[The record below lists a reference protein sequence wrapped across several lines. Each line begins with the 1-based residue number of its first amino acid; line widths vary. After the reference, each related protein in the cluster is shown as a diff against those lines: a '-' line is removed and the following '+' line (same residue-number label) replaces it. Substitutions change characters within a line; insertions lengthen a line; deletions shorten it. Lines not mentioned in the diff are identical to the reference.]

1 MDIPVLFIADLLGVF
16 VFALSGA
23 LAAARKKMDIFGYMV
38 LAVLPA
44 VGGGTVRDLIL
55 NTSVFWVEQS
65 VYILVAVGA
74 GVITFL
80 VSVRVGQRYTVL
92 EWADAIGLSL
102 FCVLGASKAL
112 SLTGDPVL
120 AVTLGV
126 VTAVVGG
133 ILRDVVC
140 NEVPLILKREIY
152 ATAAMIG
159 ALAYCLGVGLSISE
173 ELSLL
178 IGGVSAFS
186 VRSMALIFGWSL
198 PIRERKAQD

>member
-1 MDIPVLFIADLLGVF
+1 MDIPALFIADLVGVF

-23 LAAARKKMDIFGYMV
+23 LAAARKKMDIFGYIV
-38 LAVLPA
+38 LAALPA
-44 VGGGTVRDLIL
+44 IGGGTVRDLVL

-65 VYILVAVGA
+65 IYILVAVGA
-74 GVITFL
+74 GILTFMIP
-80 VSVRVGQRYTVL
+80 VRIGKRYIAL

-133 ILRDVVC
+133 ILRDIVC

-152 ATAAMIG
+152 ATAAMVG
-159 ALAYCLGVGLSISE
+159 AAVYSLCIALELTE
-173 ELSLL
+173 ELSLFV
-178 IGGVSAFS
+178 GGLSAFT
-186 VRSMALIFGWSL
+186 VRSMALIYGWSL
-198 PIRERKAQD
+198 PTRERNL

>member
-1 MDIPVLFIADLLGVF
+1 MELSALFIADLMGVF

-23 LAAARKKMDIFGYMV
+23 LAAARKQMDVFGYMV

-44 VGGGTVRDLIL
+44 VGGGTIRDLVL
-55 NTSVFWVEQS
+55 NTTVFWVDQS
-65 VYILVAVGA
+65 VYILVAIGS
-74 GVITFL
+74 GILTFL
-80 VSVRVGQRYTVL
+80 ISVRVGKRYTVL

-102 FCVLGASKAL
+102 FCVLGASKAFA
-112 SLTGDPVL
+112 LTNDPVV

-126 VTAVVGG
+126 VTAVAGG

-140 NEVPLILKREIY
+140 NEIPLILKREIY

-159 ALAYCLGVGLSISE
+159 AVVYCLCIVTQLNE
-173 ELSLL
+173 EISLL
-178 IGGVSAFS
+178 CGGISAFL

-198 PIRERKAQD
+198 PTRERSL

>member
-1 MDIPVLFIADLLGVF
+1 MDFSPLFVADLIGVF

-23 LAAARKKMDIFGYMV
+23 LAAARKKMDVFGYMV

-55 NTSVFWVEQS
+55 NTSVFWVDQS
-65 VYILVAVGA
+65 IYILVAVGA
-74 GVITFL
+74 GILTFL
-80 VSVRVGQRYTVL
+80 VSVRVGKRYVVL

-133 ILRDVVC
+133 ILRDIVC
-140 NEVPLILKREIY
+140 NEIPLILKREIY
-152 ATAAMIG
+152 ATAAMVG
-159 ALAYCLGVGLSISE
+159 ALVYCLCVAINLGE
-173 ELSLL
+173 QWSLFC
-178 IGGVSAFS
+178 GGASAFA

-198 PIRERKAQD
+198 PIRERRA

>member
-1 MDIPVLFIADLLGVF
+1 MEISSLFIFDLMGVF

-23 LAAARKKMDIFGYMV
+23 LAAARKQMDIFGYMV

-44 VGGGTVRDLIL
+44 VGGGTVRDLVL

-65 VYILVAVGA
+65 IYILVAVGA
-74 GVITFL
+74 GMLTYV
-80 VSVRVGQRYTVL
+80 VSIRVGRRYIVL

-112 SLTGDPVL
+112 ALTGDPVL

-140 NEVPLILKREIY
+140 NEIPLILKREIY
-152 ATAAMIG
+152 ATAAMVG
-159 ALAYCLGVGLSISE
+159 ALIYCLFVYFGFSEGIAMAGGGLA
-173 ELSLL
+173 
-178 IGGVSAFS
+178 AFL
-186 VRSMALIFGWSL
+186 VRSMSLIFGWSL
-198 PIRERKAQD
+198 PIREKQAG

>member
-1 MDIPVLFIADLLGVF
+1 MGVF

-23 LAAARKKMDIFGYMV
+23 LAAARKQMDIFGYMV

-65 VYILVAVGA
+65 IYILIAVGA
-74 GVITFL
+74 GILTFL
-80 VSVRVGQRYTVL
+80 ISVRVGQRFIVL

-112 SLTGDPVL
+112 ALTGDPVL

-133 ILRDVVC
+133 ILRDIVC
-140 NEVPLILKREIY
+140 NEIPLILKREIY
-152 ATAAMIG
+152 ATAAMAG
-159 ALAYCLGVGLSISE
+159 ATIYCLCNAADMSE
-173 ELSLL
+173 QLSL
-178 IGGVSAFS
+178 ICGGFSAFM

-198 PIRERKAQD
+198 PIRERKAK

>member
-1 MDIPVLFIADLLGVF
+1 MDISVLFIADLLGVF

-23 LAAARKKMDIFGYMV
+23 LAAARKQMDIFGYMV

-112 SLTGDPVL
+112 TLTGDPVL

-140 NEVPLILKREIY
+140 NEIPLILKREIY
-152 ATAAMIG
+152 ATAAMVG
-159 ALAYCLGVGLSISE
+159 ALVYCLGVGLSISE

-178 IGGVSAFS
+178 IGGVSAFA

-198 PIRERKAQD
+198 PIRERKAHD

>member
-1 MDIPVLFIADLLGVF
+1 MEISALFIADLMGVF

-23 LAAARKKMDIFGYMV
+23 LAAARKQMDIFGYIV
-38 LAVLPA
+38 LATLPA

-74 GVITFL
+74 GILTFL
-80 VSVRVGQRYTVL
+80 VSVRVGQRYVVL

-112 SLTGDPVL
+112 SLTGDPIL
-120 AVTLGV
+120 AVSLGV
-126 VTAVVGG
+126 ITAVAGG

-140 NEVPLILKREIY
+140 NEIPLILKKEIY

-159 ALAYCLGVGLSISE
+159 AVVYCLCVAVNLSE
-173 ELSLL
+173 ALSLL
-178 IGGVSAFS
+178 CGGISAFA

-198 PIRERKAQD
+198 PTRERQG

>member
-1 MDIPVLFIADLLGVF
+1 MEISLLLIIDLMGVF

-23 LAAARKKMDIFGYMV
+23 LAAARKQMDIFGYMV

-44 VGGGTVRDLIL
+44 VGGGTVRDLVL
-55 NTSVFWVEQS
+55 NTSVFWVEES
-65 VYILVAVGA
+65 AYILVAVGA
-74 GVITFL
+74 GILTYL
-80 VSVRVGQRYTVL
+80 VSIRVGSRYIAL

-112 SLTGDPVL
+112 TLTGDPVL

-140 NEVPLILKREIY
+140 NEIPLILKREIY
-152 ATAAMIG
+152 ATAAMVG
-159 ALAYCLGVGLSISE
+159 ATVYCLCVYFQFSEGTALVTGGLS
-173 ELSLL
+173 
-178 IGGVSAFS
+178 AFT
-186 VRSMALIFGWSL
+186 VRSTALIFGWSL
-198 PIRERKAQD
+198 PARER

>member
-1 MDIPVLFIADLLGVF
+1 MQISLLLIIDLLGVF

-23 LAAARKKMDIFGYMV
+23 LAAARKQMDIFGYMV

-55 NTSVFWVEQS
+55 NTSVFWVEES
-65 VYILVAVGA
+65 AYILVGVGA
-74 GVITFL
+74 GILTYL
-80 VSVRVGQRYTVL
+80 VSIRVGSRYIAL

-112 SLTGDPVL
+112 TLTGDPVL

-140 NEVPLILKREIY
+140 NEIPLILKREIY
-152 ATAAMIG
+152 ATAALVG
-159 ALAYCLGVGLSISE
+159 ATAYCLCVYFQFSEGTALVTGGLS
-173 ELSLL
+173 
-178 IGGVSAFS
+178 AFT
-186 VRSMALIFGWSL
+186 VRSTALIFGWSL
-198 PIRERKAQD
+198 PTREREGE

>member
-65 VYILVAVGA
+65 AYILVAVGA

-102 FCVLGASKAL
+102 FCVLGASTAL

-198 PIRERKAQD
+198 PIRERKAYD

>member
-1 MDIPVLFIADLLGVF
+1 MEISLLLIIDLMGVF

-23 LAAARKKMDIFGYMV
+23 LAAARKQMDIFGYMV

-44 VGGGTVRDLIL
+44 VGGGTVRDLVL
-55 NTSVFWVEQS
+55 NASVFWVEES
-65 VYILVAVGA
+65 IYILVAVGA
-74 GVITFL
+74 GILTYL
-80 VSVRVGQRYTVL
+80 VSIRVGSRYIVL

-112 SLTGDPVL
+112 ALTGDPVL

-140 NEVPLILKREIY
+140 NEIPLILKREIY
-152 ATAAMIG
+152 ATAAMVG
-159 ALAYCLGVGLSISE
+159 ATIYCLCFYFHFNEGAALVAGGLS
-173 ELSLL
+173 
-178 IGGVSAFS
+178 AFI
-186 VRSMALIFGWSL
+186 VRSTALIFGWSL
-198 PIRERKAQD
+198 PSRERQGE

>member
-1 MDIPVLFIADLLGVF
+1 MEISALLLADLVGVF

-38 LAVLPA
+38 LAALPA

-55 NTSVFWVEQS
+55 NTSVFWVDQS
-65 VYILVAVGA
+65 IYILVAVGA
-74 GVITFL
+74 GILTFL
-80 VSVRVGQRYTVL
+80 IPVRIGKRYIEL

-133 ILRDVVC
+133 ILRDIVC

-152 ATAAMIG
+152 ATAAMVG
-159 ALAYCLGVGLSISE
+159 ATSYSLCIALNLTE
-173 ELSLL
+173 ELSLF
-178 IGGVSAFS
+178 IGGLSAFT
-186 VRSMALIFGWSL
+186 VRSMALIYGWSL
-198 PIRERKAQD
+198 PTRERKS

>member
-1 MDIPVLFIADLLGVF
+1 LELSPLLIFDLMGVF

-23 LAAARKKMDIFGYMV
+23 LAAARKQMDIFGYIV

-44 VGGGTVRDLIL
+44 VGGGTVRDLVL

-65 VYILVAVGA
+65 IYILVAVGA
-74 GVITFL
+74 GVLTFL
-80 VSVRVGQRYTVL
+80 VSVRVGSRYTVL

-112 SLTGDPVL
+112 ALTGDPVL

-140 NEVPLILKREIY
+140 AEIPLILKREIY

-159 ALAYCLGVGLSISE
+159 SIVYCLGVYYQLDEGLA
-173 ELSLL
+173 L
-178 IGGVSAFS
+178 ICGGAAAFS

-198 PIRERKAQD
+198 PTRERPKI

>member
-1 MDIPVLFIADLLGVF
+1 MSALFIADLVGVF

-38 LAVLPA
+38 LAALPA

-55 NTSVFWVEQS
+55 NTSVFWVDQS
-65 VYILVAVGA
+65 IYILVAVGA
-74 GVITFL
+74 GILTFL
-80 VSVRVGQRYTVL
+80 IPVRVGKRYIVL

-133 ILRDVVC
+133 ILRDIVC
-140 NEVPLILKREIY
+140 NEIPLILKREIY
-152 ATAAMIG
+152 ATAAMVG
-159 ALAYCLGVGLSISE
+159 ALVYSLCASINLAE
-173 ELSLL
+173 ELSLFC
-178 IGGVSAFS
+178 GGVSAFT

-198 PIRERKAQD
+198 PTREPRA

>member
-1 MDIPVLFIADLLGVF
+1 MDLSALLVFDLLGVF

-23 LAAARKKMDIFGYMV
+23 LAAARKQMDIFGYVV

-44 VGGGTVRDLIL
+44 VGGGTLRDLIL
-55 NTSVFWVEQS
+55 NTSVFWVDQS
-65 VYILVAVGA
+65 IYILTAVTA
-74 GVITFL
+74 GILTFL

-112 SLTGDPVL
+112 SLTGDPVV

-140 NEVPLILKREIY
+140 NEIPLILKREVY

-159 ALAYCLGVGLSISE
+159 ALVYCFCVSFYIGE
-173 ELSLL
+173 NMALL
-178 IGGVSAFS
+178 IGGASALL

-198 PIRERKAQD
+198 PIRERQAK

>member
-1 MDIPVLFIADLLGVF
+1 MTLSALFVFDLMGVF
-16 VFALSGA
+16 VFAVSGA
-23 LAAARKKMDIFGYMV
+23 LAAARNRMDIFGYMV

-65 VYILVAVGA
+65 LYILVAVGA
-74 GVITFL
+74 GVLTFL
-80 VSVRVGQRYTVL
+80 LPIKVGSRYVVL

-112 SLTGDPVL
+112 ALTGDPVL

-140 NEVPLILKREIY
+140 NEIPLILKREIY
-152 ATAAMIG
+152 ATAAMAG
-159 ALAYCLGVGLSISE
+159 ALIYCLGIYFGLPE
-173 ELSLL
+173 APALL
-178 IGGVSAFS
+178 AGGVSAFL

-198 PIRERKAQD
+198 PISERHAD

>member
-1 MDIPVLFIADLLGVF
+1 MELTPLLIFDLAGVF

-23 LAAARKKMDIFGYMV
+23 LAAARKQMDIFGYMV

-44 VGGGTVRDLIL
+44 VGGGTVRDLVL
-55 NTSVFWVEQS
+55 NTEVFWVGQS
-65 VYILVAVGA
+65 IYILVAVGA
-74 GVITFL
+74 GILTYL
-80 VSVRVGQRYTVL
+80 VSIRVGQRYIVL

-112 SLTGDPVL
+112 ALTNDPVL

-140 NEVPLILKREIY
+140 AEIPLILKREIY
-152 ATAAMIG
+152 ATAALAG
-159 ALAYCLGVGLSISE
+159 AVIYCLGIYFGLAEGIA
-173 ELSLL
+173 LL
-178 IGGVSAFS
+178 CGGLAAFC
-186 VRSMALIFGWSL
+186 VRSMALVFGWSL
-198 PIRERKAQD
+198 PIRERPSE

>member
-1 MDIPVLFIADLLGVF
+1 MELSLLLIIDLMGVF

-23 LAAARKKMDIFGYMV
+23 LAAARKQMDIFGYMV

-44 VGGGTVRDLIL
+44 VGGGTVRDLVL
-55 NTSVFWVEQS
+55 NTSVFWVEES

-74 GVITFL
+74 GILTFL
-80 VSVRVGQRYTVL
+80 VSVRVGSRYIVL

-112 SLTGDPVL
+112 ALTGDPVL

-140 NEVPLILKREIY
+140 NEIPLILKREIY

-159 ALAYCLGVGLSISE
+159 ATVYCLCLYFHFGEAMALMTGGLS
-173 ELSLL
+173 
-178 IGGVSAFS
+178 AFM
-186 VRSMALIFGWSL
+186 VRSTALIFGWSL
-198 PIRERKAQD
+198 PTRERQKE

>member
-1 MDIPVLFIADLLGVF
+1 MELTALLIADLAGVF

-23 LAAARKKMDIFGYMV
+23 LAAARKQMDIFGYMV

-44 VGGGTVRDLIL
+44 VGGGTVRDLVL

-65 VYILVAVGA
+65 IYILVAVGA
-74 GVITFL
+74 GVLTFL
-80 VSVRVGQRYTVL
+80 ISVRVGKRYIVL

-112 SLTGDPVL
+112 SLTNDPVL

-133 ILRDVVC
+133 ILRDIVC
-140 NEVPLILKREIY
+140 NEIPLILKREIY

-159 ALAYCLGVGLSISE
+159 AVVYCLCIALNVTE
-173 ELSLL
+173 ELALFF
-178 IGGVSAFS
+178 GGGCAFA
-186 VRSMALIFGWSL
+186 VRSMALAFGWSL
-198 PIRERKAQD
+198 PTRERKA

>member
-1 MDIPVLFIADLLGVF
+1 MEISLLLIIDLMGVF

-23 LAAARKKMDIFGYMV
+23 LAAARKQMDIFGYMV

-44 VGGGTVRDLIL
+44 VGGGTVRDLVL
-55 NTSVFWVEQS
+55 NTSVFWVEES
-65 VYILVAVGA
+65 IYILVAVGA
-74 GVITFL
+74 GILTFL
-80 VSVRVGQRYTVL
+80 VSVRVGSRYIVL

-112 SLTGDPVL
+112 ALTGDPVL

-140 NEVPLILKREIY
+140 NEIPLILKREIY

-159 ALAYCLGVGLSISE
+159 ATVYCLCLYFEFSETMALATGGLS
-173 ELSLL
+173 
-178 IGGVSAFS
+178 AFA
-186 VRSMALIFGWSL
+186 VRSTALIFGWSL
-198 PIRERKAQD
+198 PTRERQSE